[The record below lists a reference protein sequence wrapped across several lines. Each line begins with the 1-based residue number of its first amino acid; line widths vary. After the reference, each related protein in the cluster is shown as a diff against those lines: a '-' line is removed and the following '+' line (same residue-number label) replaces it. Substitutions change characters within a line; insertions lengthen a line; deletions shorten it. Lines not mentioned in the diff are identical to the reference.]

1 MKLDPYRHLLR
12 YAAYLLLAAG
22 VVIGLYYSHRY
33 AYRWGAW
40 TSGRPVTL
48 AYIHEDEDADI
59 LHLYYNV
66 LALRVYARYPDTG
79 SASDH
84 ITACASAKME
94 IQMLERQVIPR
105 LRREGHGEEADRLDE
120 RIREARELI
129 AVVEKKPKGQVK

>member
-1 MKLDPYRHLLR
+1 MKLSQYRHLLR
-12 YAAYLLLAAG
+12 YTAYILLAAG

-40 TSGRPVTL
+40 KAGRPVVL
-48 AYIHEDEDADI
+48 AYIHEDEDADS

-84 ITACASAKME
+84 IEVCSRAKME

-105 LRREGHGEEADRLDE
+105 LRREGHGEEANRLDE
-120 RIREARELI
+120 RIREARKLI
-129 AVVEKKPKGQVK
+129 AAVEKKPGG